1 VGVALTLGPERPLIF
16 RITHIDNVRWILRH
30 GLHCRNSDLCDPDYK
45 QIGDPD
51 VIGRRHGRTVPIP
64 PGGTLSDY
72 VPFYFTPWTPMLY
85 NIVTGFR
92 GVPLQPRPA
101 IVMLVASLSTLARR
115 GVPFVFTDGH
125 ALPVTAYYS
134 SDLDDLAR
142 IDWDLLNSRD
152 FRRDPEDPG
161 KFERYQAEA
170 LVHRHLPL
178 DTLAGIGCYDEEARG
193 RIEALA
199 REEGVGVTVRVRPEW
214 YV

>member
-1 VGVALTLGPERPLIF
+1 VAALTLGPARAWIF
-16 RITHIDNVRWILRH
+16 RIAHIDNVRWILRH
-30 GLHCRNSDLCDPDYK
+30 GLWCRNSSYRDPHYK

-51 VIGRRHGRTVPIP
+51 VIERRQGRVVPIP

-72 VPFYFTPWTPMLY
+72 VPFYFTPWSPMLL
-85 NIVTGFR
+85 NIVTGYR
-92 GVPLQPRPA
+92 GVPLQPRAA

-134 SDLDDLAR
+134 SDLKDLDR

-170 LVHRHLPL
+170 LVHHHLPL
-178 DTLAGIGCYDEEARG
+178 DALTGLGCYDDDVRR
-193 RIEALA
+193 RIEAMA
-199 REEGVGVTVRVRPEW
+199 REEGVGVTVRTRPEW